1 MKPLL
6 AAFLAAATVVVCA
19 PIASALPEG
28 AEVRRYKGRLN
39 FPVDLAWVKG
49 TKKIFFTE
57 KDSGKIRV
65 MKGKRLLKKPCVNL
79 DVNASGERGA
89 LGIEL
94 HPKFKSNHYLYVFYT
109 NASPL
114 ENRVD
119 RFRVKHNR
127 CRKRTRIVKGLN
139 ASSSGYHN
147 GGQLEFVK
155 KKLFVSTG
163 EAHDP
168 SEAQDTSNRLG
179 KILRY
184 KANGSIPDNNPF
196 NVPGDKSS
204 VWSFGHRNPFGLT
217 HEPGTSKLYETEN
230 GPSCDDEFNLIKRG
244 RNFGWGSG
252 YQCGTKGVG
261 PNPKGPLRRWGN
273 IVVPT
278 DPTFYKGRMK
288 SLSGDI
294 YVPTFED
301 GLHRLILN
309 RKGTKLKTDRRI
321 YGAGQMTDATKGPK
335 GWLYFATTSAI
346 FRIVKRG

>member
-1 MKPLL
+1 MKRFLSVVMAAAVTVLL
-6 AAFLAAATVVVCA
+6 AAPL
-19 PIASALPEG
+19 ASALPQG
-28 AEVRRYKGRLN
+28 AEVRAYKTGLN
-39 FPVDLAWVKG
+39 FPVDVAWVKG
-49 TKKIFFTE
+49 TKKLFFTE
-57 KDSGKIRV
+57 KDSGKVRV
-65 MKGKRLLKKPCVNL
+65 MNGRKLLKRPCVNL

-89 LGIEL
+89 LGIAL
-94 HPKFKSNHYLYVFYT
+94 HPQFKANHWLYVFYT

-119 RFRVKHNR
+119 RFTVKDSR
-127 CRKRTRIVKGLN
+127 CRGRTHIVKGLN

-147 GGQLEFVK
+147 GGQLEFVR

-168 SEAQDTSNRLG
+168 TEAQDTSNRLG

-184 KANGSIPDNNPF
+184 KADGSIPDNNPF
-196 NVPGDKSS
+196 SAPNDKSP

-261 PNPKGPLRRWGN
+261 PNPKGPLRRWSN

-278 DPTFYKGRMK
+278 DPTFYKGRMG

-294 YVPTFED
+294 YVPTFSD

-309 RKGTKLKTDRRI
+309 GKGTRVRKDRVI
-321 YGAGQMTDATKGPK
+321 YGADNMTDATKGPR
-335 GWLYFATTSAI
+335 GWLYFATNSGI
-346 FRIVKRG
+346 FRIVPK

>member
-1 MKPLL
+1 MKPVI
-6 AAFLAAATVVVCA
+6 AALVAAAIVVLGA
-19 PIASALPEG
+19 PAAGALPAG
-28 AEVRRYKGRLN
+28 TEVRTYKGGLN

-49 TKKIFFTE
+49 SKKIFFTE
-57 KDSGKIRV
+57 KDSGKVRV
-65 MKGKRLLKKPCVNL
+65 MKGRTLLDKPCVNL

-94 HPKFKSNHYLYVFYT
+94 HPDFKDNHYLYVFYT

-119 RFRVKHNR
+119 RFTVKDNR
-127 CRKRTRIVKGLN
+127 CRNRTRIVKGLN
-139 ASSSGYHN
+139 ASSDGYHN

-168 SEAQDTSNRLG
+168 AEAQDTSNRLG

-184 KANGSIPDNNPF
+184 KANGSIPDDNPF
-196 NVPGDKSS
+196 NAPGNKNA

-217 HEPGTSKLYETEN
+217 HEPGTSRLYQTEN

-244 RNFGWGSG
+244 RNYGWGSG

-294 YVPTFED
+294 YVPTFDD

-309 RKGTKLKTDRRI
+309 RKGTKVKKDRRI
-321 YGAGQMTDATKGPK
+321 HGAGEMTDATKGPK
-335 GWLYFATTSAI
+335 GWLYFATAGGI
-346 FRIVKRG
+346 FRIVPK